1 MMISSL
7 RTFQFKYLFLTSII
21 FSSFSF
27 GQSIGWEGRT
37 NAKEYLNIGFKG
49 FELRHRTDEGE
60 NRLTYARK
68 FFKDKKVS
76 LKIPI
81 HYKFEKEQPTL
92 EPRVILN
99 LEKFKIWAQKELW
112 IEENYN
118 AAFAIDYPHGDYSFR
133 FGWDTSETFR
143 FGISYKL
150 KKKEKEEK

>member
-1 MMISSL
+1 MRIFFCL
-7 RTFQFKYLFLTSII
+7 LIT

-27 GQSIGWEGRT
+27 GQSISWEGRT
-37 NAKEYLNIGFKG
+37 NGTEYLKIDFKG

-60 NRLTYARK
+60 NRLTYAIK

-150 KKKEKEEK
+150 KKKEKEENKN

>member
-1 MMISSL
+1 M
-7 RTFQFKYLFLTSII
+7 
-21 FSSFSF
+21 
-27 GQSIGWEGRT
+27 
-37 NAKEYLNIGFKG
+37 IGFKG